1 MGILAYGRRSPSP
14 THPRPAGVDQRRVLR
29 RRHLQARLRCRARTR
44 TQFHSRGFT
53 YRSPIVRLRQ
63 ALDRYVCQRP
73 CRAFHANPLNYRAA
87 IDIVVFRE
95 NTEGMYSGVEYPRI
109 PDILRSEPAIR
120 KLPGDAGISI
130 RTVSAHSS
138 RRIVDAAF
146 QFALKHGRRK
156 VTAVHKANMLRATC
170 GAFLEAAEDVAAR

>member
-1 MGILAYGRRSPSP
+1 M
-14 THPRPAGVDQRRVLR
+14 
-29 RRHLQARLRCRARTR
+29 
-44 TQFHSRGFT
+44 
-53 YRSPIVRLRQ
+53 
-63 ALDRYVCQRP
+63 
-73 CRAFHANPLNYRAA
+73 
-87 IDIVVFRE
+87 VFRE

-120 KLPGDAGISI
+120 KLPGDAAISI

-138 RRIVDAAF
+138 RRMVDAAF